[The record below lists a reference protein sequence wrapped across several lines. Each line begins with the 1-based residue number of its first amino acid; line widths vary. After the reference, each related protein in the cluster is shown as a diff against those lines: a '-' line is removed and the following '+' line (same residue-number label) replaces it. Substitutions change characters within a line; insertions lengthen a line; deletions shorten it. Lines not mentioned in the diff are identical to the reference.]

1 MLLFFRQCLSMR
13 TIIWLRVSLCTI
25 SQYCWSLQ
33 TAVRCNFYYFLLQVK
48 HPQDV
53 LPPALGASMYAIA
66 CILSYDGLP
75 DMCPSNDLLQNS
87 VEARRFSLGKRGY
100 IPPGGYLRSFADRP
114 HHAPHFQN
122 LANHPGGDP
131 AYTQPSRAPVGRFD
145 QSQRSFRNS
154 GPGSSKTRSFK
165 RQRNTAL

>member
-1 MLLFFRQCLSMR
+1 
-13 TIIWLRVSLCTI
+13 
-25 SQYCWSLQ
+25 
-33 TAVRCNFYYFLLQVK
+33 
-48 HPQDV
+48 
-53 LPPALGASMYAIA
+53 MYAIA

-87 VEARRFSLGKRGY
+87 VEARRFSLGKKGY
-100 IPPGGYLRSFADRP
+100 IPPGGYLRSFLVDRA
-114 HHAPHFQN
+114 HHAPYSQN
-122 LANHPGGDP
+122 SSNHPGGAS

-154 GPGSSKTRSFK
+154 GPGSSKPRSFK